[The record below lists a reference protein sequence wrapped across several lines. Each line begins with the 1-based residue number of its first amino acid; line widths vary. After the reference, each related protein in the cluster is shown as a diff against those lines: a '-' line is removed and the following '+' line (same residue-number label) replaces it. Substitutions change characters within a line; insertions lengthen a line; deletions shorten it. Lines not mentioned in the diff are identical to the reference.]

1 VRILIAEDDPV
12 ASKVLRLTL
21 EQVGH
26 EVTVVADGAAAWQ
39 EIQARPVSVVVSDW
53 MMPELDG
60 LQLCSRIRELADRD
74 YTYFILL
81 TANHPGRENLTK
93 AMDAGIDDFL
103 QKPLDREAIWM
114 RLRVAER
121 ILAFTR
127 QIRQLGEL
135 LPICAYCK
143 KIRDDGTYWK
153 QFESYIQE
161 HTGSNFS
168 HGVCPECFEE
178 QLKELDE
185 RKCARPA
192 LTVTPGSQR
201 VYGYVSRP
209 AVGVLPPIP

>member
-1 VRILIAEDDPV
+1 MKILIAEDDPV

-26 EVTVVADGAAAWQ
+26 EVIVVADGAAAWEVVLKQ
-39 EIQARPVSVVVSDW
+39 QVSVVVSDW

-60 LQLCSRIRELADRD
+60 LQLCRRIRELMERD

-81 TANHPGRENLTK
+81 TANHAGRENLAL

-153 QFESYIQE
+153 QFESYIEE
-161 HTGSNFS
+161 HTGANFS
-168 HGVCPECFEE
+168 HGVCPDCFEQ
-178 QLKELDE
+178 QLQELDD
-185 RKCARPA
+185 RKSARPV
-192 LTVTPGSQR
+192 LTVAGESEER
-201 VYGYVSRP
+201 ES
-209 AVGVLPPIP
+209 

>member
-1 VRILIAEDDPV
+1 MKILIAEDDPV

-26 EVTVVADGAAAWQ
+26 EVIVVTDGAAAYDKLLI
-39 EIQARPVSVVVSDW
+39 EHVSVVVSDW

-60 LQLCSRIRELADRD
+60 LQLCRRIREMVDRD

-81 TANHPGRENLTK
+81 TANHARRENLAM

-161 HTGSNFS
+161 HTGANFS
-168 HGVCPECFEE
+168 HGVCPECFEQ
-178 QLKELDE
+178 QLHELDV
-185 RKCARPA
+185 RKNARPV
-192 LTVTPGSQR
+192 LTVAAGSDDPQN
-201 VYGYVSRP
+201 
-209 AVGVLPPIP
+209 

>member
-1 VRILIAEDDPV
+1 MKILIAEDDPV
-12 ASKVLRLTL
+12 ASKILRLTL

-26 EVTVVADGAAAWQ
+26 EVIVVSNGAAAWEAYLKEQ
-39 EIQARPVSVVVSDW
+39 VSVIVSDW

-60 LQLCSRIRELADRD
+60 LQFCRRVRERADRD

-81 TANHPGRENLTK
+81 TANHARRENLTL
-93 AMDAGIDDFL
+93 AMEAGIDDFL

-121 ILAFTR
+121 ILSFTR

-135 LPICAYCK
+135 LPICAFCK

-153 QFESYIQE
+153 QFEAYIQE

-168 HGVCPECFEE
+168 HGVCP
-178 QLKELDE
+178 D
-185 RKCARPA
+185 A
-192 LTVTPGSQR
+192 
-201 VYGYVSRP
+201 
-209 AVGVLPPIP
+209 

>member
-1 VRILIAEDDPV
+1 MKILIAEDDPV

-21 EQVGH
+21 EHGGH
-26 EVTVVADGAAAWQ
+26 EVSVVANGAAAWD
-39 EIQARPVSVVVSDW
+39 RLLSHPVSVVVSDW

-60 LQLCSRIRELADRD
+60 LQLCRRIRELMDRD

-81 TANHPGRENLTK
+81 TANHAGRENLSM

-121 ILAFTR
+121 ILAFNR
-127 QIRQLGEL
+127 QVRQLGEL

-153 QFESYIQE
+153 QFEAYIQE

-168 HGVCPECFEE
+168 HGVCPECFEQ
-178 QLKELDE
+178 QLQELDL
-185 RKCARPA
+185 RKEPRPA
-192 LTVTPGSQR
+192 LTVVGSPDGR
-201 VYGYVSRP
+201 G
-209 AVGVLPPIP
+209 I